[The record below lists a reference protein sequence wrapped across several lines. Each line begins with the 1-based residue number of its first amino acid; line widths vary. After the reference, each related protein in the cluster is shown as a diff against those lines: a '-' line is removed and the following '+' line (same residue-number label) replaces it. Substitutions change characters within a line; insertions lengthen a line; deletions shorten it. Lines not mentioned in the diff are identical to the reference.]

1 MTDDK
6 LLKEKESYYIFYNKE
21 LVDKAFEY
29 LQD

>member
-1 MTDDK
+1 MIDEK
-6 LLKEKESYYIFYNKE
+6 LLKEKESYYSLYNRE